1 QALVRALRCARQ
13 FGIRIG
19 RRRLW
24 ILHSISGGVRPGGR
38 LHSSIGESTIC
49 CRPPGGSGRYVL
61 DINALSD
68 GFLIAMPWLSIARR
82 IFAYGRLQSSAVR
95 AVEAIDRLL
104 NKRLA

>member
-1 QALVRALRCARQ
+1 
-13 FGIRIG
+13 
-19 RRRLW
+19 
-24 ILHSISGGVRPGGR
+24 
-38 LHSSIGESTIC
+38 
-49 CRPPGGSGRYVL
+49 VL

-82 IFAYGRLQSSAVR
+82 IFAYCRLQSSAVR